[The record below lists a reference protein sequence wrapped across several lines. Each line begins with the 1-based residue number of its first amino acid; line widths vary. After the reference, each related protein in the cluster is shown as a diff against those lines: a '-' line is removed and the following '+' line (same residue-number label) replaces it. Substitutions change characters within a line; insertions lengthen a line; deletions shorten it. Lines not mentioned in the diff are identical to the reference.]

1 MSVPAASGGRLR
13 RVVALLGVVAVLAV
27 PLTVVFLQVWTGRM
41 ADHSVADTERRGV
54 RYLGPITQLISVVAQ
69 QQSASVRGKR
79 VDTPAVRQAV
89 AAVDAVDREL
99 GGKLATTE
107 RWTGLRQQVQDVT
120 GRSFADPND
129 AYVAYTELLDTA
141 LELVR
146 KAGDTSA
153 LILDPKLDTYYVMNA
168 ALLRLPDVLVAA
180 GRYADLTYLIVRG
193 RQTRQPDRLA
203 ELSTARSQIV
213 EPADDLGVGL
223 EKAFDATSS
232 DTLGPAL
239 LRQLDHF
246 RTATDALAPRT
257 APLAAA
263 SAQLDPTAVDS
274 AQDDVRQAA
283 LDLDTVALEQ
293 LDLLLAHRAAGTV
306 RQLVLAAVA
315 LCVGLLVAVGTAL
328 WLRPGGRAGPVPAA
342 VRPPGAK
349 HGDRGDPTAV
359 DASQLVASSGLTL
372 TPRRGG
378 ARAAR

>member
-13 RVVALLGVVAVLAV
+13 RVVALLGVVAVLTV
-27 PLTVVFLQVWTGRM
+27 PLAVVFLQVWTGRM
-41 ADHSVADTERRGV
+41 ADHGVTSSERRGI
-54 RYLGPITQLISVVAQ
+54 RYLGPVTQLISVVVE
-69 QQSASVRGKR
+69 QQSATVRGRR

-89 AAVDAVDREL
+89 AAVDTVDREL
-99 GGKLATTE
+99 GARLATTE

-120 GRSFADPND
+120 GRNFADPND
-129 AYVAYTELLDTA
+129 AFVAYTELLDTA

-146 KAGDTSA
+146 KAGDTSE

-168 ALLRLPDVLVAA
+168 ALLRLPQVLVAA
-180 GRYADLTYLIVRG
+180 GRYADLVYLIVRG
-193 RQTRQPDRLA
+193 KQTRQPDRLA
-203 ELSTARSQIV
+203 ELATARSRII

-257 APLAAA
+257 APLTPA
-263 SAQLDPTAVDS
+263 SAQLDPTAVDN
-274 AQDDVRQAA
+274 AEDDLRQAA
-283 LDLDTVALEQ
+283 RDLDTAALEQ
-293 LDLLLAHRAAGTV
+293 LDTLLGHRAAAVV

-315 LCVGLLVAVGTAL
+315 LLVGLLVAVGAAI
-328 WLRPGGRAGPVPAA
+328 WLGPAGRAAPAPPLT
-342 VRPPGAK
+342 RPPGAK
-349 HGDRGDPTAV
+349 HGDRGDPTSV
-359 DASQLVASSGLTL
+359 DASELVASSGLTL